1 MKRHGSI
8 QWKYTILFAGVMAA
22 IVVLFWCSFSFLL
35 EPFYFKQ
42 QKKNMSEK
50 RIQFES
56 IWTDED
62 ATDQEKIQD
71 VIGIAEKNN
80 MAFLIMGSNGTTA
93 YSTRTETTR
102 LVRHLREFLFADSS
116 TESETLQIKEVERD
130 SEHVV
135 YRVYDNSTKS
145 SYLECLG
152 FLPENGEYQPYI
164 ISFPLV
170 AMRENVNIASRFF
183 FYIGIA
189 GIFISA
195 VVAFLVTK
203 KIARPIMEL
212 SAISERMGDLDFETK
227 YQGHDR
233 NEIGILGNNMNR
245 MSEKLE
251 QAVSELKSANLEL
264 QKDIEKKDEIDRMR
278 REFLSN
284 VSHELKTPLALVQG
298 YAEGLKDGIAE
309 DEESRNE
316 YCDVIIDEA
325 SRMSRMVKQLIM
337 LDQMEEQEKMVELSR
352 FNLTEMIQ
360 GMLKSSELLMKEAG
374 AKVTFEPQQEIY
386 AWGDTFRVEEVLT
399 NYLSNARNHLD
410 GEKRIRIEQECLEET
425 HQVRITVHNTGKPIP
440 QADLEHLWEKFYKVD
455 KARTRAYGGS
465 GIGLSIVKAIMESM
479 KQQYGV
485 YNEEDG
491 VAFWFTLEKDEKS
504 WKKC

>member
-1 MKRHGSI
+1 
-8 QWKYTILFAGVMAA
+8 
-22 IVVLFWCSFSFLL
+22 
-35 EPFYFKQ
+35 
-42 QKKNMSEK
+42 
-50 RIQFES
+50 
-56 IWTDED
+56 
-62 ATDQEKIQD
+62 
-71 VIGIAEKNN
+71 
-80 MAFLIMGSNGTTA
+80 
-93 YSTRTETTR
+93 
-102 LVRHLREFLFADSS
+102 
-116 TESETLQIKEVERD
+116 
-130 SEHVV
+130 
-135 YRVYDNSTKS
+135 
-145 SYLECLG
+145 
-152 FLPENGEYQPYI
+152 
-164 ISFPLV
+164 
-170 AMRENVNIASRFF
+170 
-183 FYIGIA
+183 
-189 GIFISA
+189 
-195 VVAFLVTK
+195 
-203 KIARPIMEL
+203 
-212 SAISERMGDLDFETK
+212 
-227 YQGHDR
+227 
-233 NEIGILGNNMNR
+233 
-245 MSEKLE
+245 
-251 QAVSELKSANLEL
+251 
-264 QKDIEKKDEIDRMR
+264 MR

-309 DEESRNE
+309 DEGSRNE

-386 AWGDTFRVEEVLT
+386 AWGDAFRVEEVLT

-485 YNEEDG
+485 YNEADG
-491 VAFWFTLEKDEKS
+491 VAFWFTLEKDEKNE
-504 WKKC
+504 KKC